1 MAMLPPNAGM
11 FSEKKVTILA
21 TQFFITSTQ
30 TIMLPSKPSV

>member
-11 FSEKKVTILA
+11 FSDKKVTIVA

-30 TIMLPSKPSV
+30 TIMSPSKPSL